1 MLPLILDLSGKK
13 VVIFGGG
20 PVGARKAAFFQG
32 ECRVVVASRSFGR
45 EIGDMDVER
54 VSVDLDTASDADL
67 GALMEGA
74 FLVVAA
80 VGDPA
85 MNDRI
90 RRIAQAS
97 GLLCNSA
104 SGGPGDVIIP
114 SVERGRSHLVAVTT
128 FGRSPAMARFIRERF
143 SRDAPEMDLM
153 IDLQERV
160 RETLLGTEPSQERR
174 SAILTGI
181 LGDRAA
187 WEALSQGSDAAWE
200 YVGRTYLHG

>member
-32 ECRVVVASRSFGR
+32 ECRVVVASRSFER
-45 EIGDMDVER
+45 EIGDLDVER

-67 GALMEGA
+67 GALMGGA

-90 RRIAQAS
+90 GRIARVS

-114 SVERGRSHLVAVTT
+114 SVERGGLTS
-128 FGRSPAMARFIRERF
+128 
-143 SRDAPEMDLM
+143 SR
-153 IDLQERV
+153 
-160 RETLLGTEPSQERR
+160 
-174 SAILTGI
+174 
-181 LGDRAA
+181 
-187 WEALSQGSDAAWE
+187 
-200 YVGRTYLHG
+200 